1 MKKIPHILVILF
13 LCSFIVLNNII
24 DMRSM
29 QRIDAP
35 NDGYQDGDYYKDI
48 HNDLD
53 KFEGVWL
60 YDNGIDK
67 VEVTITKYEYQQFNF
82 ARPIYIDK
90 LGIEFK
96 YWENGVLIKETDP
109 SFPSSEQI
117 EIMNVEGVL
126 NLPGAVN
133 VIDNGYSLVSGS
145 YDEPFG
151 TQDCKR
157 PNHTNL
163 KLGYQTS
170 SNNVNGVTTIGKLHW
185 NLIDLYGLNPSGGY
199 NFTCEYNYVLPEVM
213 ILIKQP

>member
-1 MKKIPHILVILF
+1 
-13 LCSFIVLNNII
+13 
-24 DMRSM
+24 MRNM
-29 QRIDAP
+29 QRLDAP

-48 HNDLD
+48 HNDLN

-67 VEVTITKYEYQQFNF
+67 AELTITKYEHQKFNF
-82 ARPIYIDK
+82 ARSIYVDK

-96 YWENGVLIKETDP
+96 YWENGVLVKETDS

-117 EIMNVEGVL
+117 EIMNIEAVL

-157 PNHTNL
+157 PNYTNL
-163 KLGYQTS
+163 ELGYQTS
-170 SNNVNGVTTIGKLHW
+170 FNNVNGVTTTGKLHW
-185 NLIDLYGLNPSGGY
+185 KLIDLDGSNPSGGY
-199 NFTCEYNYVLPEVM
+199 NFTCEYHYALPEEM